1 MVTAVE
7 AARLEGYDVKV
18 MLVNMCIFEVISNH
32 DDGSS
37 RSGALA

>member
-1 MVTAVE
+1 ME
-7 AARLEGYDVKV
+7 AARLEGYDMKV

-37 RSGALA
+37 KTGALA